1 MPPSIETREHENKV
15 VSVDESELPQTIDEE
30 AVKKDQTANQEK
42 TANENFESKDIESNF
57 IADVAREVINEV
69 ASKAVASNDESD
81 EISKSESNTD
91 EKDTTK
97 ENKEMENDTTKK
109 FEGDNTGDV
118 NDGIEKSEALL
129 VEKTSPVEP
138 NNSEENNFEKNK
150 NPEEWTNV
158 PLTSEDETVE
168 LDEKNETSSDKNDDA
183 AESVNEKS
191 ADEKVLDEN
200 EQNIEQQEKSF
211 KEKINELLDEN
222 EQDKKKQEKS
232 FKEQINELFKEEVK
246 LDDVHQTQSDEK
258 EKKSQELEISNES
271 NLEAKDS
278 ENSYEATKEEIEDS
292 IQFIKNR
299 LHQSNPNLAEK
310 DSNQVKEQGH
320 AEELSNT
327 ELDKKHT
334 DSQLIEEKHNDS
346 EQMTLRE
353 QITPHFDKNTNT
365 NLIEEQG
372 IAVKEQSSKTDEE
385 QDLVKVIDTEIV
397 IEKGCSTE
405 QKSSGVQIA
414 KQPENDVQ
422 NEVMKE
428 QSTEPQTTEKQNNQN
443 SLEVEVMESETSKET
458 TEKDIEKEKVTMRE
472 SSKVT
477 EISENAASEAPIR
490 PQRHKRSSKIIVP
503 EWTPPKNDVFS
514 YLFGCIRPKVNE

>member
-1 MPPSIETREHENKV
+1 M
-15 VSVDESELPQTIDEE
+15 LLG
-30 AVKKDQTANQEK
+30 
-42 TANENFESKDIESNF
+42 F
-57 IADVAREVINEV
+57 INEV
-69 ASKAVASNDESD
+69 ASKAVAPNDESD
-81 EISKSESNTD
+81 EISKSESNAD
-91 EKDTTK
+91 EEETAK
-97 ENKEMENDTTKK
+97 ENKKMENDTTKK

-118 NDGIEKSEALL
+118 NEGIEKSEALL

-222 EQDKKKQEKS
+222 EQDKKQQEKS

-278 ENSYEATKEEIEDS
+278 ENSYEITKEEIEDS

-299 LHQSNPNLAEK
+299 LHQSNPDLAEK
-310 DSNQVKEQGH
+310 DSNQVNENIATEQGH
-320 AEELSNT
+320 AEEQSNT

-334 DSQLIEEKHNDS
+334 DSQVTEEKCNDS
-346 EQMTLRE
+346 EQMTLEE
-353 QITPHFDKNTNT
+353 QITPNIGKNTNV
-365 NLIEEQG
+365 IEEQD
-372 IAVKEQSSKTDEE
+372 ITVKEQSSKTDEE

-397 IEKGCSTE
+397 IEKGSSTE
-405 QKSSGVQIA
+405 QKSSDEQIT
-414 KQPENDVQ
+414 QELENDVQ

-443 SLEVEVMESETSKET
+443 SVEVMESETSKET
-458 TEKDIEKEKVTMRE
+458 TKKDIEKEKVTMRE
-472 SSKVT
+472 SSKIT